1 MKYLNKI
8 LLAAIVAVA
17 FTSCETDDFDP
28 VEATSFDP
36 EQVEISFTDSNT
48 SIMALEAGGT
58 ANYEISLSSP
68 LPLEASVTF
77 TITSSDGS
85 LESNGVQ
92 EVSYSEVKFAAGETS
107 KELVLTFADDA
118 KDDAREIYTVAV
130 ENLTFTETQNSN
142 FILLTNDVENQ
153 SRTVNVYD
161 ELQTVVTTAGDAE
174 ITLSWRDAATDFD
187 FGMFNSAGSNLD
199 FGSAFNTTPE
209 TLTLLDAE
217 LDDIFTFTIYVWSA
231 GSSAIDYNLEFVSPT
246 ETVDFTG
253 TLVNA
258 SGFYGTIEDTLEVL
272 KTTNG
277 SEVTYVIGKI

>member
-8 LLAAIVAVA
+8 LFAAIAAIA

-36 EQVEISFTDSNT
+36 EQVEISFSDTNKNV
-48 SIMALEAGGT
+48 MALEAGGT
-58 ANYEISLSSP
+58 ANYEISLSKA

-77 TITSSDGS
+77 KITSSDGS
-85 LESNGVQ
+85 IESNGAQ
-92 EVSYSEVKFAAGETS
+92 EVSYSEVMFAAGETS

-118 KDDAREIYTVAV
+118 KEDAREVYTVAI
-130 ENLTFTETQNSN
+130 ENLTFTESQNSN

-153 SRTVNVYD
+153 SRTVKVYD
-161 ELQTVVTTAGDAE
+161 SLKTVVTTAGDATV
-174 ITLSWRDAATDFD
+174 TLSWRDAATDLD
-187 FGMFNSAGSNLD
+187 FGMFNSAGSSID

-209 TLTLLDAE
+209 TLTLLEAE
-217 LDDIFTFTIYVWSA
+217 PDDIFTFTIYVWSA
-231 GSSAIDYNLEFVSPT
+231 GSSAIEYNLEFVSPT
-246 ETVDFTG
+246 ETVDFTSN
-253 TLVNA
+253 LVNA